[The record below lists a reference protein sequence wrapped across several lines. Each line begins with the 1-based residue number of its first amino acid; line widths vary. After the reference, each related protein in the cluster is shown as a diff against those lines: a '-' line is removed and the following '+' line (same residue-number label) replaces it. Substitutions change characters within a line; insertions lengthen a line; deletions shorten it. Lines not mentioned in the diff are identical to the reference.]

1 VAESG
6 VARRA
11 KRNRELLALLRA
23 GTTSFQAVGAD
34 YGLSGE
40 RVRQIAR
47 KLGYAGR
54 QRSPLWRPDADRR
67 LRRLVRTGLSASL
80 IADRLGV
87 TKNAVT
93 GRAFR
98 LGLLLLGK
106 KRRPTKMAVTVPPRR
121 CATCGRVFTPKRS
134 YALHCSR
141 LCRAAAYRQR
151 RRASRH

>member
-11 KRNRELLALLRA
+11 KRNRQILALLRA

-54 QRSPLWRPDADRR
+54 QRSPLWPPDADKR
-67 LRRLVRTGLSASL
+67 LRKLVRTGLSASVSCCSGKSAAL
-80 IADRLGV
+80 PRWLSLSHRVAVPHAVACSRQ
-87 TKNAVT
+87 NAVT
-93 GRAFR
+93 PCTAPAFVVP
-98 LGLLLLGK
+98 
-106 KRRPTKMAVTVPPRR
+106 RPIDNDVPPV
-121 CATCGRVFTPKRS
+121 TK
-134 YALHCSR
+134 L
-141 LCRAAAYRQR
+141 RAG
-151 RRASRH
+151 